1 MLVVGIHSIYK
12 EWKSTNTS
20 YYSFKILV
28 DDNQKKCVCNII
40 LKEKVSFIEVS
51 GKKLSIDDVTVS
63 EITKHKTAII
73 SSAIKNLK

>member
-1 MLVVGIHSIYK
+1 MKKIILLLSLLFFVSILK
-12 EWKSTNTS
+12 KMR
-20 YYSFKILV
+20 ILV

>member
-1 MLVVGIHSIYK
+1 MKKIILLLSLLFFVSILK
-12 EWKSTNTS
+12 KMR
-20 YYSFKILV
+20 ILV

-63 EITKHKTAII
+63 EITKHKTPII
-73 SSAIKNLK
+73 SSALENLK